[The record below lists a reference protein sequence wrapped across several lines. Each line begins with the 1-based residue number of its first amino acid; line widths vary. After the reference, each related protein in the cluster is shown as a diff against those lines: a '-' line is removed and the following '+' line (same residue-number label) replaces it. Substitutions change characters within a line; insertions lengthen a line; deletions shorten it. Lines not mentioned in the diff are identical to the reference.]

1 MGGDAVSDES
11 VPILLVGMPRSGT
24 TWIGKIFDSHPDT
37 LYRHEPDSVEPI
49 EGVPLAPP
57 VGDWRRYRP
66 AVEGFVRRVPDMRS
80 LKVSGSMPVFP
91 KRYLSALGLYR
102 LRAGIAAAKI
112 AARLAGEWPV
122 PRAGRRPGS
131 GEVRLVW
138 KSIES
143 TGRLGVLVRCAP
155 MRAVLILR
163 HPCGYV
169 ASVLRG
175 EARRKFGD
183 RSSSSEDYGIL
194 GMLLDTPA
202 GRSSGVSLES
212 LRSLSAVERLAWR
225 WRLFN
230 DQALI
235 DTQGREDV
243 LVMYYEDLCDAPSVQ
258 VERMFRF
265 AGLAF
270 SEQTERFVAASTST
284 QRGGYY
290 AVFKDPRAAAGGW
303 RGELAPDAVARILA
317 IAAAGPAGSRF
328 ASGSGGAQTGASAAA
343 S

>member
-1 MGGDAVSDES
+1 MSGNS

-49 EGVPLAPP
+49 EGVPLVPR

-66 AVEGFVRRVPDMRS
+66 AVEAFLRRIPDMRA

-91 KRYLSALGLYR
+91 KRYLSAFGLYR
-102 LRAGIAAAKI
+102 LRAGIAGAKL
-112 AARLAGEWPV
+112 AARFAGEWPA

-131 GEVRLVW
+131 GDVRLVW

-175 EARRKFGD
+175 EARGKFGD
-183 RSSSSEDYGIL
+183 RGSSSEDYGIL
-194 GMLLDTPA
+194 EMLLDTPA
-202 GRSSGVSLES
+202 GRSSGVTLET

-230 DQALI
+230 DQALD

-243 LVMYYEDLCDAPSVQ
+243 LVLNYEDLCAAPSAQ
-258 VERMFRF
+258 VERLFRF

-284 QRGGYY
+284 RRGGYY
-290 AVFKDPRAAAGGW
+290 AVFKDPRAAAGRW
-303 RGELAPDAVARILA
+303 RGELAPEDVARILA
-317 IAAAGPAGSRF
+317 VAAAGPAGSRF
-328 ASGSGGAQTGASAAA
+328 KAGAGAAPAGASAAA